1 MSATTIEPFA
11 ELRARLV
18 GFDWAWSRE
27 NAAGIAA
34 HWERRRAAQ
43 PKLFNGRVL
52 MVAGARLGADGL
64 DLDLFETDY
73 ASLLTHIDWGFPDPN
88 VRNGFAMGALR
99 GRDGAFVLG
108 VMGAHTANAGRLYFP
123 AGTPDLSDVR
133 PDGTV
138 DLQGSILR
146 EIGEETGLVLDPSAL
161 APGWTLVNHAGR
173 AALMRGVRLERDAED
188 VRGEVAAFIRQEG
201 SRSELSEAVV
211 LRSPEAIE
219 ESRMPDFLP
228 AYLRWAFGAGPG
240 GQAPGQG

>member
-1 MSATTIEPFA
+1 MTSIEPFGQ
-11 ELRARLV
+11 LRARLV
-18 GFDWAWSRE
+18 AFDWVWARE

-52 MVAGARLGADGL
+52 MVAGVRFVEDGL
-64 DLDLFETDY
+64 DLGLFETDY
-73 ASLLTHIDWGFPDPN
+73 ASLLAHIDWGFPDPN

-138 DLQGSILR
+138 DLEGSILR
-146 EIGEETGLVLDPSAL
+146 EIAEETGLAIDPSCL
-161 APGWTLVNHAGR
+161 APGWTLVRHAGR
-173 AALMRGVRLERDAED
+173 AALMRGVRLDRDAED
-188 VRGEVAAFIRQEG
+188 VRRDIAAFIAREG
-201 SRSELSEAVV
+201 SRSELSQAVV
-211 LRSPEAIE
+211 LRSPDGIEAG
-219 ESRMPDFLP
+219 RMPDFLP
-228 AYLRWAFGAGPG
+228 AYLRWAFAAGPEG
-240 GQAPGQG
+240 REAPGQG